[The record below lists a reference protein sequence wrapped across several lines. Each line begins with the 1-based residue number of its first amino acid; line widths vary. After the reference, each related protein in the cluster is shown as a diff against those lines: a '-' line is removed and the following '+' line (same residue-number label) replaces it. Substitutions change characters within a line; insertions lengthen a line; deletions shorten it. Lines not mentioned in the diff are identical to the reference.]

1 MGWSGQW
8 RRVCQG
14 EECVRAE
21 LEASEIVARVDRD
34 VPRDMGTG
42 PQDNTA
48 WELGEAARG
57 EGRCGRGIRTYV
69 CLYTWSP
76 LGRALGEGALEI
88 RVRSPLELFE
98 LRECNTYT
106 KR

>member
-8 RRVCQG
+8 GRVCQG

-21 LEASEIVARVDRD
+21 LEASEIVARVDQD

-57 EGRCGRGIRTYV
+57 GVAEVYAHMFACIRGR
-69 CLYTWSP
+69 L
-76 LGRALGEGALEI
+76 
-88 RVRSPLELFE
+88 
-98 LRECNTYT
+98 
-106 KR
+106 